1 MIVFV
6 VYIGDNNE
14 YIAHF
19 SKLLNNELEVTSDL
33 SQLSNISN
41 KNISSLPVMVLL
53 ERSTT
58 EDDISKIKLIKQE
71 LPLSYII
78 LVTLSVDKSEIP
90 RYQEAGLKDT
100 VPPNVN
106 ETRLRNGLEFI
117 AKNQALIA
125 DSTRGHLPLGT
136 YEIPLWK
143 RTFDILFSF
152 AAIVVL
158 MPFLIIIAVLIRI
171 ESPGPVIY
179 KSKRVG
185 SNYKVFD
192 FLKFRSMYK
201 DADKRLKEF
210 LSLNQYKE
218 IDPVFYDSSNDIAT
232 IPLVQYDLFD
242 NASISDNSFVSDDEV
257 ITEKE
262 FLREKNKRQQNNFVK
277 FENDPRITRMGK
289 FIRKFSIDEVPQLIN
304 ILRGEMS
311 IVGNRPLPLYE
322 AEQLTSDQYIDR
334 FMGPAG
340 LTGLWQVEKRGD
352 SGKLSPEERK
362 QLDIYYAK
370 NFNFWMDLK
379 IVVKTFTAFIQKENV

>member
-1 MIVFV
+1 
-6 VYIGDNNE
+6 
-14 YIAHF
+14 
-19 SKLLNNELEVTSDL
+19 
-33 SQLSNISN
+33 
-41 KNISSLPVMVLL
+41 
-53 ERSTT
+53 
-58 EDDISKIKLIKQE
+58 
-71 LPLSYII
+71 
-78 LVTLSVDKSEIP
+78 
-90 RYQEAGLKDT
+90 
-100 VPPNVN
+100 
-106 ETRLRNGLEFI
+106 
-117 AKNQALIA
+117 
-125 DSTRGHLPLGT
+125 
-136 YEIPLWK
+136 
-143 RTFDILFSF
+143 
-152 AAIVVL
+152 
-158 MPFLIIIAVLIRI
+158 
-171 ESPGPVIY
+171 
-179 KSKRVG
+179 
-185 SNYKVFD
+185 
-192 FLKFRSMYK
+192 MYK

-218 IDPVFYDSSNDIAT
+218 IDPVFYDSSNDIAN

-289 FIRKFSIDEVPQLIN
+289 FIRKLSIDEVPQLIN

>member
-1 MIVFV
+1 
-6 VYIGDNNE
+6 
-14 YIAHF
+14 
-19 SKLLNNELEVTSDL
+19 
-33 SQLSNISN
+33 
-41 KNISSLPVMVLL
+41 MVLL

-192 FLKFRSMYK
+192 FFKFRSMYK

-218 IDPVFYDSSNDIAT
+218 IDPVFYDSSNDIAN

-277 FENDPRITRMGK
+277 FENDPRITRIGK

>member
-1 MIVFV
+1 VIVFV
-6 VYIGDNNE
+6 IYIGDNDE

-19 SKLLNNELEVTSDL
+19 SKLLNNELEVTPDL
-33 SQLSNISN
+33 TQLSVISGRNIH
-41 KNISSLPVMVLL
+41 SLPVMVLL
-53 ERSTT
+53 ERSSID
-58 EDDISKIKLIKQE
+58 DDISKIKKIKQE

-78 LVTLSVDKSEIP
+78 LVTNGIAKNEIP

-100 VPPNVN
+100 VPSNVS
-106 ETRLRNGLEFI
+106 ETRLKNGLEFI

-136 YEIPLWK
+136 YAIPVWK
-143 RTFDILFSF
+143 RIFDIIFSF
-152 AAIVVL
+152 AAIMFL
-158 MPFLIIIAVLIRI
+158 MPFLIIVAILIRI

-192 FLKFRSMYK
+192 FFKFRSMYK

-218 IDPVFYDSSNDIAT
+218 IDPVFYDSSNDIAH
-232 IPLVQYDLFD
+232 IPIVEYAITD
-242 NASISDNSFVSDDEV
+242 NTSISDNSFVSDDEV

-277 FENDPRITRMGK
+277 FENDPRITKMGK
-289 FIRKFSIDEVPQLIN
+289 FIRKYSIDEIPQLIN

-370 NFNFWMDLK
+370 NFSFWMDLK